1 MELTLVSLVPPG
13 SGPGNVPETGSG
25 SGPADD
31 GRLLRLL
38 WGAARPGERLEHI
51 SMRSGPHGV
60 DLGLFT
66 VATPGTSAAEAALAI
81 CRRVLALPSPF
92 HGWHLTTGSTS
103 PARPGAIP
111 ATTT

>member
-13 SGPGNVPETGSG
+13 PGPGP
-25 SGPADD
+25 GPADD

-51 SMRSGPHGV
+51 SVRSGPHGV

-66 VATPGTSAAEAALAI
+66 VATPGTTAAEAALAI
-81 CRRVLALPSPF
+81 CRRTLAPPSPF
-92 HGWHLTTGSTS
+92 HGWHLATGSTGL
-103 PARPGAIP
+103 ARPGAAP
-111 ATTT
+111 TTTTTTT